1 MTIKKKRKELAVSGY
16 KDIPGYENTYK
27 TSQFKEFWKQFKK
40 NKGAMFG
47 LCLLCFIILLTIAA
61 SFIWKYN
68 TDIIG
73 LNSAERLQ
81 LPSLKHPFGTD
92 HMGRDVLARVCYGA
106 RYSLLIGFAAVLIS
120 LVFGVGIGLIA
131 GYYGG
136 IVETIIMRI
145 VELFLMVPGVLV
157 TIIFVAVF
165 GASLN
170 NLIIALG
177 ISTIP
182 HFARNARANVLAVR
196 DNEYIESARAIGAN
210 DFIIMVKHVL
220 PNAFSPSLV
229 QATTRIASVI
239 IDAAAFSFIGLGV
252 PAPTPEWGALLSDA
266 RQYLREFP
274 NLTIASGVAIML
286 TVLAVNLIGDGI
298 RDALDP
304 KMKR

>member
-1 MTIKKKRKELAVSGY
+1 MNIIERCLKKSKSKY
-16 KDIPGYENTYK
+16 DDIPGYENTYK
-27 TSQFKEFWKQFKK
+27 SSRFKEFWKQFRK
-40 NKGAMFG
+40 NKGAMLG
-47 LCLLCFIILLTIAA
+47 LFLLATIILITIIS
-61 SFIWKYN
+61 SFIWDYN
-68 TDIIG
+68 ADIIG
-73 LNSAERLQ
+73 MNSAERLQ
-81 LPSLKHPFGTD
+81 HPNAVHIFGTD

-106 RYSLLIGFAAVLIS
+106 RYSLLIGFAAVLVS
-120 LVFGVGIGLIA
+120 LVFGVSIGMIA

-136 IVETIIMRI
+136 KIEALIMRI
-145 VELFLMVPGVLV
+145 IELFLMIPAVLV

-177 ISTIP
+177 MSTIP
-182 HFARNARANVLAVR
+182 HFARNARASVLSVR
-196 DNEYIESARAIGAN
+196 DSEYIESAKAIGAN
-210 DFIIMVKHVL
+210 DFTIIFHHVL

-252 PAPTPEWGALLSDA
+252 PTPTPEWGAMLSDA

-274 NLTIASGVAIML
+274 NLTAAPGIAIMF

>member
-1 MTIKKKRKELAVSGY
+1 MKKKAKAY
-16 KDIPGYENTYK
+16 NDIPGYEKTYQSNK
-27 TSQFKEFWKQFKK
+27 FHDFWKQFKK

-47 LCLLCFIILLTIAA
+47 LVLLAVIIIIAIA
-61 SFIWKYN
+61 SAFIWNYR
-68 TDIIG
+68 TDITG
-73 LNSAERLQ
+73 MNAKARLSF
-81 LPSLKHPFGTD
+81 PSLEHLLGTD

-120 LVFGVGIGLIA
+120 LFFGVAIGTIA

-136 IVETIIMRI
+136 AVESIIMRI
-145 VELFLMVPGVLV
+145 VEIFLMIPSILI
-157 TIIFVAVF
+157 TIIFVSVF
-165 GASLN
+165 GATLN

-177 ISTIP
+177 MSTIP
-182 HFARNARANVLAVR
+182 HFARNARASVLSVR
-196 DNEYIESARAIGAN
+196 DSEYIESAKAIGAN
-210 DFIIMVKHVL
+210 DFVIMFKHVL

-252 PAPTPEWGALLSDA
+252 PAPTPEWGAMLSDA
-266 RQYLREFP
+266 RQYLREYP
-274 NLTIASGVAIML
+274 YLTIAPGVAIML